1 MTNTEGWG
9 NNWPTVSVAPAI
21 APPHVLEQLTLE
33 KLPHDKDS
41 LLMLWQRWQRK
52 LAIIK
57 ESEMELRKLCAP
69 LLIAALPAEERKD
82 SGVNNVPLG
91 NGYIAKV
98 TLKTNYKLDKPNDVI
113 EDIQYQIEKCGNEG
127 KFLADRLITWT
138 AKLSVSEYKEL
149 KEQAESGMPEAKK
162 IYQLMNT
169 IVVTDDGAPTIEI
182 KEPKV
187 SKK

>member
-1 MTNTEGWG
+1 MNTNQQWNTG
-9 NNWPTVSVAPAI
+9 WPTATLAI
-21 APPHVLEQLTLE
+21 APAHILTQLDNNELS
-33 KLPHDKDS
+33 HDKNG
-41 LLMLWQRWQRK
+41 LLLLWQRQQKK
-52 LAIIK
+52 LGELK
-57 ESEMELRKLCAP
+57 ENEMELRKLCAG
-69 LLIAALPAEERKD
+69 LLTATIPEVKD
-82 SGVNNVPLG
+82 GVNNVELG

-149 KEQAESGMPEAKK
+149 KDQANSGMPEAKK
-162 IYQLMNT
+162 IYELMNT
-169 IVVTDDGAPTIEI
+169 IVVTDDGAPTLAII
-182 KEPKV
+182 EPKS